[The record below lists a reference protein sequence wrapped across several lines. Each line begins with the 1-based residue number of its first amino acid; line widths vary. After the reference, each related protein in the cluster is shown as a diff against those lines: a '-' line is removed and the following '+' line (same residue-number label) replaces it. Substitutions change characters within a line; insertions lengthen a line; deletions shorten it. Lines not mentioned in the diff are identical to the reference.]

1 MSDYFFDDLAV
12 GAEIVGG
19 SRTVTD
25 AEISLLPAFM
35 GAISP
40 LFHDEVTA
48 SKGPMGRRI
57 LYGPALL
64 GIAIALTEP
73 CFKSSAMGLRGLT
86 DVNFLGPVGVGDTVT
101 ARLVVVALDQRDDRP
116 GGRVTVDDEV
126 HDQGGRL
133 VLRFR
138 RVLLLSKRSELAA
151 SAGS

>member
-1 MSDYFFDDLAV
+1 MSDYFFDDLEV
-12 GAEIVGG
+12 GTSIIGG

-35 GAISP
+35 GVISP

-48 SKGPMGRRI
+48 RQGPMGRRI

-73 CFKSSAMGLRGLT
+73 QFKHSAIGLRGLT
-86 DVNFLGPVGVGDTVT
+86 DVSFLGPVGAGDTVT
-101 ARLVVVALDQRDDRP
+101 ARLAVIALDRREGRP

-126 HDQGGRL
+126 YDQDGRV

-138 RVLLLSKRSELAA
+138 RVLLVRLRGERAPKA
-151 SAGS
+151 